1 MRVTRRVTLAFVVTL
16 VGAATIMVSPITP
29 WDWTVAV
36 AGLVLLV
43 PSAAVLIWWLLN
55 GH

>member
-1 MRVTRRVTLAFVVTL
+1 MRVSRRVTLAFVATL

-29 WDWTVAV
+29 WEGTVAV

-43 PSAAVLIWWLLN
+43 PSAALLIRWLIN
-55 GH
+55 DR